1 MCASRPPSGGNGWK
15 AKRNR
20 AKKSQISPLNTG
32 IRGETG
38 DSMRRGLILILMLSF
53 AAATLTACGK
63 RGVLEA
69 PPSEP
74 TERSVEPKP
83 NEKPHRP
90 FVLDP
95 LLR

>member
-1 MCASRPPSGGNGWK
+1 
-15 AKRNR
+15 
-20 AKKSQISPLNTG
+20 
-32 IRGETG
+32 
-38 DSMRRGLILILMLSF
+38 MRRSLIFILMLSF
-53 AAATLTACGK
+53 AAAALTACGK

-83 NEKPHRP
+83 NEKPYRP

>member
-1 MCASRPPSGGNGWK
+1 MP
-15 AKRNR
+15 KRNR

-32 IRGETG
+32 TRGETG
-38 DSMRRGLILILMLSF
+38 DLMRRSLTIVLMLSVSL
-53 AAATLTACGK
+53 ALAACGK

-69 PPSEP
+69 PPAAAP
-74 TERSVEPKP
+74 TDKSVEPKP
-83 NEKPHRP
+83 NEKPHRG